1 MMAALRWYALA
12 LVLALAG
19 IGTFLLG
26 AITFG
31 STCAFAAV
39 LAWLCGLDEREIQ
52 QLEAEYS
59 ERNGEGS

>member
-31 STCAFAAV
+31 AACAFAAV

-52 QLEAEYS
+52 QLEAEVS
-59 ERNGEGS
+59 EKNGAGS